1 MVCMGTYRF
10 VEKPGTADV
19 GVGCIM
25 MTYTLI
31 HNTMNKQWIILNV
44 DWKYHPR
51 RWSRMN
57 RAQSKFESAVV
68 IRSRWRF
75 QATSK
80 SRGVDMRRINIRVL
94 IGQFK
99 LRFLYLSAWGIRLTW
114 LLVCQLPSNRGN
126 IVVYGRQHGLYRRY
140 REDVWKKCSDIRK
153 ETRRKQTSCSPA
165 RKSPLFRSLLVD
177 RKRLQVQHCK
187 SWHNPPE
194 RALTVWRKVTLWR

>member
-1 MVCMGTYRF
+1 MSVRFISHGTNYNL
-10 VEKPGTADV
+10 

-25 MTYTLI
+25 ITYTLI

-80 SRGVDMRRINIRVL
+80 SRGVDMRRMNIRVL

-99 LRFLYLSAWGIRLTW
+99 LRFLYLSAYGIRLTW
-114 LLVCQLPSNRGN
+114 LLVCQLPSNR
-126 IVVYGRQHGLYRRY
+126 VHLTT
-140 REDVWKKCSDIRK
+140 EWKH
-153 ETRRKQTSCSPA
+153 
-165 RKSPLFRSLLVD
+165 RSL
-177 RKRLQVQHCK
+177 RKTTWFVPTLQRRCEK
-187 SWHNPPE
+187 MF
-194 RALTVWRKVTLWR
+194 RY